1 MKFNAE
7 RGGEAS
13 FRFNVYNAFGV
24 RSIFR
29 GSPGAFAYHPSARQM
44 RFGTKIWVSRR
55 YGKSSSSAILRRSL
69 QRLQYRLASSYQV
82 LKVILQ
88 VQRTHFVCSFI
99 QKYFVGQG
107 STGNSDVTSTQDRFL
122 QIKAQRPFS
131 WKKYTSG

>member
-29 GSPGAFAYHPSARQM
+29 GSQGALVYHPSARQM

-55 YGKSSSSAILRRSL
+55 YGKSSSIMAFKIPVFQNTTFGTYDLL
-69 QRLQYRLASSYQV
+69 V
-82 LKVILQ
+82 
-88 VQRTHFVCSFI
+88 
-99 QKYFVGQG
+99 
-107 STGNSDVTSTQDRFL
+107 
-122 QIKAQRPFS
+122 
-131 WKKYTSG
+131 YTSQLYLLCDLAASDIYSADNSAQILIQTVPDL